1 MPIKFQQK
9 HFHRLYLAGPITDV
23 PDYKERFAEAER
35 DFSEHYDVIN
45 PARILEGV
53 DDRDCLPLCL
63 RLIDRADS
71 VVLLPGWRSSMG
83 AVTEALYAVRQG
95 KDVTAFERK
104 DAAYSV
110 RWDGEKLTIGSDEKT
125 RRWIPVSERLPEI
138 NQQVLLSTND
148 GAVCMGH
155 RLTPETLW
163 QINDR
168 DRKLWVYDPEIYT
181 ENIDDLPKSEDC
193 AFIIISTNLDQILMA
208 VTSPNYRSF
217 LPGVSAWMEL
227 PEPYEEANK

>member
-1 MPIKFQQK
+1 MPIKIQQK
-9 HFHRLYLAGPITDV
+9 HFHRLYLAGPITGV

-110 RWDGEKLTIGSDEKT
+110 RWDGEKLTIGSDEKA
-125 RRWIPVSERLPEI
+125 RRWIPCSERLPDETGFYL
-138 NQQVLLSTND
+138 VTLRTRWD
-148 GAVCMGH
+148 DAVAWG
-155 RLTPETLW
+155 P
-163 QINDR
+163 
-168 DRKLWVYDPEIYT
+168 
-181 ENIDDLPKSEDC
+181 SEDIEVRKRRFSLEDKWTLSVYVPMDDSDL
-193 AFIIISTNLDQILMA
+193 AEHVQQEVL
-208 VTSPNYRSF
+208 
-217 LPGVSAWMEL
+217 AWMEL
-227 PEPYEEANK
+227 PDPYKEANK

>member
-9 HFHRLYLAGPITDV
+9 HFHRLYLAGPIPGV

-110 RWDGEKLTIGSDEKT
+110 SWDGEKLTIGSDEKT
-125 RRWIPVSERLPEI
+125 RRWIPVSERLPEKRKY
-138 NQQVLLSTND
+138 VLVRYKNND
-148 GAVCMGH
+148 
-155 RLTPETLW
+155 
-163 QINDR
+163 
-168 DRKLWVYDPEIYT
+168 
-181 ENIDDLPKSEDC
+181 
-193 AFIIISTNLDQILMA
+193 MA
-208 VTSPNYRSF
+208 VACWFDGDEDILFWRAMTDEGWCADCDTDPTH
-217 LPGVSAWMEL
+217 WMPL
-227 PEPYEEANK
+227 PEPPKEEWPAWRSQVLGQPYREEELA

>member
-1 MPIKFQQK
+1 MPIKIQQK
-9 HFHRLYLAGPITDV
+9 HFHRLYLAGPITGV

-110 RWDGEKLTIGSDEKT
+110 SWDGEKLTIGSDEKA
-125 RRWIPVSERLPEI
+125 RKWIPCSERLPGESGFYLATYRERWDDEVAWGPFEKVEVRKI
-138 NQQVLLSTND
+138 HFTRTTAEWTTPAYLLMDDVDLEQHVQKEVL
-148 GAVCMGH
+148 
-155 RLTPETLW
+155 
-163 QINDR
+163 
-168 DRKLWVYDPEIYT
+168 
-181 ENIDDLPKSEDC
+181 
-193 AFIIISTNLDQILMA
+193 
-208 VTSPNYRSF
+208 
-217 LPGVSAWMEL
+217 AWMEL

>member
-1 MPIKFQQK
+1 MPIKIQQK
-9 HFHRLYLAGPITDV
+9 HFHRLYLAGPITGV

-110 RWDGEKLTIGSDEKT
+110 RWDGEKLTIGSDEKA
-125 RRWIPVSERLPEI
+125 RRWIPCSERLPEKAYG
-138 NQQVLLSTND
+138 QYWVCTNTEYQCQCRWTD
-148 GAVCMGH
+148 
-155 RLTPETLW
+155 
-163 QINDR
+163 N
-168 DRKLWVYDPEIYT
+168 VYGLGSSGEWTWKIFDIPQY
-181 ENIDDLPKSEDC
+181 SH
-193 AFIIISTNLDQILMA
+193 
-208 VTSPNYRSF
+208 V
-217 LPGVSAWMEL
+217 VAWMPL
-227 PEPYEEANK
+227 PEPYKEGNK

>member
-9 HFHRLYLAGPITDV
+9 HFHRLYLAGPITGV

-45 PARILEGV
+45 PVRILEGV

-63 RLIDRADS
+63 RLIDRSDS

-110 RWDGEKLTIGSDEKT
+110 SWDGEKLTIGSDEKT
-125 RRWIPVSERLPEI
+125 RRWIPCSERLPGETGFYLVTYRERWDDGVAWGPSESVEVRKMHFTRI
-138 NQQVLLSTND
+138 TAEWIVPAYIYGSGFDQHVQQEVL
-148 GAVCMGH
+148 
-155 RLTPETLW
+155 
-163 QINDR
+163 
-168 DRKLWVYDPEIYT
+168 
-181 ENIDDLPKSEDC
+181 
-193 AFIIISTNLDQILMA
+193 
-208 VTSPNYRSF
+208 
-217 LPGVSAWMEL
+217 AWMEL
-227 PEPYEEANK
+227 PEPYKEANK

>member
-1 MPIKFQQK
+1 MPIKIQQK
-9 HFHRLYLAGPITDV
+9 HFHRLYLAGPITGV

-110 RWDGEKLTIGSDEKT
+110 RWDGEKLTIGSDEKA
-125 RRWIPVSERLPEI
+125 RRWIPCSERLPDMHDE
-138 NQQVLLSTND
+138 VLVTARGEVSIAWLYVDGKWRSND
-148 GAVCMGH
+148 M
-155 RLTPETLW
+155 P
-163 QINDR
+163 QPMFR
-168 DRKLWVYDPEIYT
+168 D
-181 ENIDDLPKSEDC
+181 
-193 AFIIISTNLDQILMA
+193 II
-208 VTSPNYRSF
+208 
-217 LPGVSAWMEL
+217 AWMPL
-227 PEPYEEANK
+227 PEPPKEEV

>member
-1 MPIKFQQK
+1 MPIKTQQK
-9 HFHRLYLAGPITDV
+9 HFHRLYLAGPITGV

-45 PARILEGV
+45 PARILDGV

-63 RLIDRADS
+63 RLIDRSDS

-110 RWDGEKLTIGSDEKT
+110 SWDGEKLTIGSDEKT
-125 RRWIPVSERLPEI
+125 RRWIPVSERLPERFGE
-138 NQQVLLSTND
+138 VLVTFIPPA
-148 GAVCMGH
+148 G
-155 RLTPETLW
+155 TLW
-163 QINDR
+163 TKVIIAR
-168 DRKLWVYDPEIYT
+168 FS
-181 ENIDDLPKSEDC
+181 DLMGIAKPCFSIGEVGKD
-193 AFIIISTNLDQILMA
+193 
-208 VTSPNYRSF
+208 SF
-217 LPGVSAWMEL
+217 CDITKQVVAWMPL
-227 PEPYEEANK
+227 PEPYKEANK

>member
-1 MPIKFQQK
+1 MPIKIQQK
-9 HFHRLYLAGPITDV
+9 HFHRLYLAGPITGV

-83 AVTEALYAVRQG
+83 AVTEALYAIRQG
-95 KDVTAFERK
+95 KSVTAYERK

-110 RWDGEKLTIGSDEKT
+110 SWDGEKLTIGSDEKA
-125 RRWIPVSERLPEI
+125 RRWIPVSERLPQEDTE
-138 NQQVLLSTND
+138 VLICYKHREGEGDTN
-148 GAVCMGH
+148 H
-155 RLTPETLW
+155 TR
-163 QINDR
+163 
-168 DRKLWVYDPEIYT
+168 
-181 ENIDDLPKSEDC
+181 ID
-193 AFIIISTNLDQILMA
+193 ISSYGDMYFGGNRIAHAKYWRPPFEYFGL
-208 VTSPNYRSF
+208 NYE
-217 LPGVSAWMEL
+217 VVAWMPL
-227 PEPYEEANK
+227 PEPYKEANK

>member
-1 MPIKFQQK
+1 MPIKTQQK
-9 HFHRLYLAGPITDV
+9 HFHRLYLAGPITGV

-110 RWDGEKLTIGSDEKT
+110 SWDGEKLTIGSDEKT
-125 RRWIPVSERLPEI
+125 RRWIPVSERLPEEDTE
-138 NQQVLLSTND
+138 VLICYKYRDGEGDTNH
-148 GAVCMGH
+148 A
-155 RLTPETLW
+155 R
-163 QINDR
+163 
-168 DRKLWVYDPEIYT
+168 
-181 ENIDDLPKSEDC
+181 ID
-193 AFIIISTNLDQILMA
+193 ISSYGDMYFGGNRIA
-208 VTSPNYRSF
+208 HAKHWRSPFEYFALNYE
-217 LPGVSAWMEL
+217 VVAWMEL
-227 PEPYEEANK
+227 PEPYKEANK